1 MGQNCEEAPAP
12 WLYFYFILLFLIEQ
26 TKRSVLF
33 LPFRADLVYLN
44 FSFVTVQRQKI
55 MSKKKKNILMC
66 IILIAISTIIT
77 GVVVSN
83 NSIIVY

>member
-55 MSKKKKNILMC
+55 MSKKKNILMC

>member
-12 WLYFYFILLFLIEQ
+12 WLYFHFILLFLIEQ

-55 MSKKKKNILMC
+55 MSKKKNILMC

>member
-55 MSKKKKNILMC
+55 MSKKKNILMC
-66 IILIAISTIIT
+66 IILIVISTIIT

>member
-12 WLYFYFILLFLIEQ
+12 WLYFHFILLFLIAQ

-55 MSKKKKNILMC
+55 MSKKKNILMC

>member
-33 LPFRADLVYLN
+33 LPFREDLVYLN

-55 MSKKKKNILMC
+55 MSKKKNILMC

>member
-12 WLYFYFILLFLIEQ
+12 WLYFHFILLFLIEQ

-33 LPFRADLVYLN
+33 LPFREDLVYLN

-55 MSKKKKNILMC
+55 MSKKKNILMC